1 MEKLVLSGLGSV
13 MEKLQPPG
21 SQHIYYKQGSREP
34 GLLHTAEQESR
45 C

>member
-21 SQHIYYKQGSREP
+21 SSTYLLYRVQQGNGVIAHS
-34 GLLHTAEQESR
+34 
-45 C
+45 